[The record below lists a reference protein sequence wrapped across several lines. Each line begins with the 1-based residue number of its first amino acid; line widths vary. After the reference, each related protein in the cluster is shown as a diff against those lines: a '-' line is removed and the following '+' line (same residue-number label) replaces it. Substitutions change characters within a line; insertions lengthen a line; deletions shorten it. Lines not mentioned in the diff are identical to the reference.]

1 MREVLLD
8 IRDLRT
14 HFYTEDGVV
23 KAINGVNLEIA
34 RGESLGLVGESGSGK
49 SVTALSILR
58 LIQDP
63 PGKIVSGQ
71 VRFKGED
78 LLTYPVVRLRREV
91 RGREISMIFQ
101 DPMISLN
108 PVFTVGNQLAEAI
121 YLHQF
126 KRQRAALRQ
135 GVAMLREAGAPGL
148 EGVAEAG
155 EAPHARTLWRRAV
168 QRGVRMMEAVGIPSA
183 GERVIDYPHQFSGGM
198 RQRIMIA
205 TAISC
210 NPALLIA
217 DEPTTAL
224 DVTIQ
229 AQILEIMRTI
239 KRQFGTSILLITHN
253 LGVIA
258 EMADRVAVMY
268 AGNVVEYTDA
278 QTLFSQPK
286 HPYTVGL
293 LNCYPDVEGPRKTL
307 ESIEGV
313 VPDLINPPSGC
324 RFHPRCKLAMPICR
338 EQEPRLEPVA
348 EGHLVSCHVYEGAA
362 DGPRGWTPVN
372 TESSQAR

>member
-1 MREVLLD
+1 MRDLLLE
-8 IRDLRT
+8 IRNLRT
-14 HFYTEDGVV
+14 HFFTEDGVV
-23 KAINGVNLEIA
+23 QAINGVNLEIA
-34 RGESLGLVGESGSGK
+34 RGETLGLVGESGSGK

-71 VRFKGED
+71 VLFKGAD
-78 LLTYPVVRLRREV
+78 LLTYPVARLRQEI
-91 RGREISMIFQ
+91 RGREIAMIFQ
-101 DPMISLN
+101 DPMVSLN

-126 KRQRAALRQ
+126 RGQRAALQQ

-148 EGVAEAG
+148 DGLADIGPE
-155 EAPHARTLWRRAV
+155 PYARTLWQRAM
-168 QRGVRMMEAVGIPSA
+168 QRGMRMMEVVGIPSA
-183 GERVIDYPHQFSGGM
+183 RDRVIDYPHQFSGGM

-205 TAISC
+205 MALSC
-210 NPALLIA
+210 HPALLIA

-229 AQILEIMRTI
+229 AQILELMKTI
-239 KRQFGTSILLITHN
+239 KRAFGTSILLITHN

-268 AGNVVEYTDA
+268 AGNIVEYTDA
-278 QTLFSQPK
+278 QILFDQPK

-293 LNCYPDVEGPRKTL
+293 LHCYPEVDGPRKPL

-324 RFHPRCKLAMPICR
+324 RFHPRCKHAMPLCR
-338 EQEPRLEPVA
+338 EREPQLQPVTD
-348 EGHLVSCHVYEGAA
+348 GHLVSCHLYAA
-362 DGPRGWTPVN
+362 GPASV
-372 TESSQAR
+372 Q

>member
-1 MREVLLD
+1 MRDVLLE

-14 HFYTEDGVV
+14 HFFTEDGVV

-34 RGESLGLVGESGSGK
+34 RGETLGLVGESGSGK

-63 PGKIVSGQ
+63 PGKIVSGHLL
-71 VRFKGED
+71 FKGDD
-78 LLTYPVVRLRREV
+78 LLTYSMSQLRRDI
-91 RGREISMIFQ
+91 RGREIAMIFQ

-126 KRQRAALRQ
+126 KDQRAALQQ

-148 EGVAEAG
+148 EGLADVKAEPA
-155 EAPHARTLWRRAV
+155 ARSLWQQAM
-168 QRGVRMMEAVGIPSA
+168 QRGIRMMEAVGIPSA
-183 GERVIDYPHQFSGGM
+183 RDRVIDYPHQFSGGM

-205 TAISC
+205 MAIACQPS
-210 NPALLIA
+210 LLIA

-229 AQILEIMRTI
+229 VQILEIMKTI
-239 KRQFGTSILLITHN
+239 KRAFGTSILLITHN

-268 AGNVVEYTDA
+268 AGNIVEYTDA
-278 QTLFSQPK
+278 PTLFYQPK

-293 LNCYPDVEGPRKTL
+293 LNCYPVVDGPKKRL
-307 ESIEGV
+307 ESIEGT
-313 VPDLINPPSGC
+313 VPDLINPPTGC
-324 RFHPRCKLAMPICR
+324 RFHPRCKHAMPVCHER
-338 EQEPRLEPVA
+338 EPQLQLVA
-348 EGHLVSCHVYEGAA
+348 DGHLVSCHLYHAG
-362 DGPRGWTPVN
+362 
-372 TESSQAR
+372 QA

>member
-1 MREVLLD
+1 MREVLLE

-23 KAINGVNLEIA
+23 KAINGVDLQIA
-34 RGESLGLVGESGSGK
+34 RGETLGLVGESGSGK

-63 PGKIVSGQ
+63 PGKIVSGE
-71 VRFKGED
+71 VLFNGED
-78 LLTYPVVRLRREV
+78 LLTYPVARLRREI
-91 RGREISMIFQ
+91 RGREIAMIFQ

-126 KRQRAALRQ
+126 KGQQAALRQ
-135 GVAMLREAGAPGL
+135 GVALLREAGAPGL

-155 EAPHARTLWRRAV
+155 AAPLARTLWQRAV

-183 GERVIDYPHQFSGGM
+183 RERVIDYPHQFSGGM

-205 TAISC
+205 MAISC
-210 NPALLIA
+210 HPALLIA

-229 AQILEIMRTI
+229 AQILEIMKTI

-278 QTLFSQPK
+278 HTLFSHPK
-286 HPYTVGL
+286 HPYSVGL
-293 LNCYPDVEGPRKTL
+293 LNCYPDVDGPRKKL

-324 RFHPRCKLAMPICR
+324 RFHPRCKHAMPICSAK
-338 EQEPRLEPVA
+338 EPRLEAVD
-348 EGHLVSCHVYEGAA
+348 EGHLVSCHLY
-362 DGPRGWTPVN
+362 DGTTDEHR
-372 TESSQAR
+372 

>member
-1 MREVLLD
+1 MRDVLLE

-34 RGESLGLVGESGSGK
+34 RGETLGLVGESGSGK

-71 VRFKGED
+71 VLFKGEN
-78 LLTYPVVRLRREV
+78 LLSYSLARLRQEI
-91 RGREISMIFQ
+91 RGGEIAMIFQ

-126 KRQRAALRQ
+126 KGQRAALRK
-135 GVAMLREAGAPGL
+135 GSAMLHAAGAPGY
-148 EGVAEAG
+148 EGMADRE
-155 EAPHARTLWRRAV
+155 PQTYARTLWRRAV

-183 GERVIDYPHQFSGGM
+183 RDRVIDYPHQFSGGM

-205 TAISC
+205 MAISC
-210 NPALLIA
+210 NPSLLIA

-229 AQILEIMRTI
+229 AQILEIMKTI
-239 KRQFGTSILLITHN
+239 KRRFGTSILLITHN

-278 QTLFSQPK
+278 PRLFSQPK

-293 LNCYPDVEGPRKTL
+293 LNCYPDVEGPRKKL
-307 ESIEGV
+307 EAIEGV
-313 VPDLINPPSGC
+313 VPDLINPPTGC
-324 RFHPRCKLAMPICR
+324 RFHPRCKHAMPICSA
-338 EQEPRLEPVA
+338 QEPRLTGVGD
-348 EGHLVSCHVYEGAA
+348 GHLVSCHLY
-362 DGPRGWTPVN
+362 DGT
-372 TESSQAR
+372 

>member
-1 MREVLLD
+1 MPDVLLE

-14 HFYTEDGVV
+14 HFFTEDGVV

-34 RGESLGLVGESGSGK
+34 SGETLGLVGESGSGK

-71 VRFKGED
+71 VLFKGND
-78 LLTYPVVRLRREV
+78 LLTYPTAQLRRDI
-91 RGREISMIFQ
+91 RGREIAMIFQ

-108 PVFTVGNQLAEAI
+108 PVFTVGGQLAEAI

-126 KRQRAALRQ
+126 RGQRAALQR
-135 GVAMLREAGAPGL
+135 GVDMLRAAGAPGM
-148 EGVAEAG
+148 EGLTDLGAEPDTG
-155 EAPHARTLWRRAV
+155 RLWQRAL
-168 QRGVRMMEAVGIPSA
+168 QRGIRMMEAVGIPSA
-183 GERVIDYPHQFSGGM
+183 RDRVLDYPHQFSGGM

-205 TAISC
+205 MAISC
-210 NPALLIA
+210 HPALLIA

-229 AQILEIMRTI
+229 VQILEIMKTI
-239 KRQFGTSILLITHN
+239 KRTFGTSILLITHN

-268 AGNVVEYTDA
+268 AGNIVEYTDA
-278 QTLFSQPK
+278 QILFEQPK

-293 LNCYPDVEGPRKTL
+293 LNCYPVVDGPRKQL

-313 VPDLINPPSGC
+313 VPDLINPPGGC
-324 RFHPRCKLAMPICR
+324 RFHPRCKHAMPLCR
-338 EQEPRLEPVA
+338 EREPQLQPVA
-348 EGHLVSCHVYEGAA
+348 PGHLVSCHLYDAGQ
-362 DGPRGWTPVN
+362 
-372 TESSQAR
+372 TEAR

>member
-1 MREVLLD
+1 MGDVLLE

-14 HFYTEDGVV
+14 YFYTEDGVV

-34 RGESLGLVGESGSGK
+34 SGETLGLVGESGSGK

-71 VRFKGED
+71 VLFKGAD
-78 LLTYPVVRLRREV
+78 LLTYPTTQLRRDI
-91 RGREISMIFQ
+91 RGREIAMIFQ
-101 DPMISLN
+101 DPMTSLN
-108 PVFTVGNQLAEAI
+108 PVFTVGSQLAEAI

-126 KRQRAALRQ
+126 KGQRAAVQQ
-135 GVAMLREAGAPGL
+135 GVTMLRKAGAPGL
-148 EGVAEAG
+148 EGLADLWVESDRG
-155 EAPHARTLWRRAV
+155 TLWQRAV
-168 QRGVRMMEAVGIPSA
+168 QRGIRMMEAVGIPSA
-183 GERVIDYPHQFSGGM
+183 RDRVIDYPHQFSGGM

-205 TAISC
+205 MAISC
-210 NPALLIA
+210 HPSLLIA

-229 AQILEIMRTI
+229 VQILEIMKTI
-239 KRQFGTSILLITHN
+239 KRAFGTSILLITHN

-268 AGNVVEYTDA
+268 AGNIVEYTDA
-278 QTLFSQPK
+278 RTLFYEPK

-293 LNCYPDVEGPRKTL
+293 LNCYPEVDGPRKQL

-324 RFHPRCKLAMPICR
+324 RFHPRCKQAMAVCR
-338 EQEPRLEPVA
+338 EHEPQLRPVA
-348 EGHLVSCHVYEGAA
+348 DGHLVSCHLYAA
-362 DGPRGWTPVN
+362 GQT
-372 TESSQAR
+372 

>member
-1 MREVLLD
+1 MRDVLLE

-14 HFYTEDGVV
+14 HFFTEDGVV

-34 RGESLGLVGESGSGK
+34 SGETLGLVGESGSGK

-71 VRFKGED
+71 LLFKGED
-78 LLTYPVVRLRREV
+78 LLTYPIARLRGEI
-91 RGREISMIFQ
+91 RGREIAMIFQ
-101 DPMISLN
+101 DPMVSLN

-126 KRQRAALRQ
+126 RGQRAALQQ
-135 GVAMLREAGAPGL
+135 GVTMLREAGAPGL
-148 EGVAEAG
+148 EGMADLEP
-155 EAPHARTLWRRAV
+155 EPYARTLWQRAV
-168 QRGVRMMEAVGIPSA
+168 QRGIRMMEAVGIPSA
-183 GERVIDYPHQFSGGM
+183 RDRVIDYPHQFSGGM

-205 TAISC
+205 MAISC
-210 NPALLIA
+210 HPALLIA

-229 AQILEIMRTI
+229 VQILEIMKTI
-239 KRQFGTSILLITHN
+239 KRTFGTSILLITHN

-268 AGNVVEYTDA
+268 AGNIVEYTDA
-278 QTLFSQPK
+278 QTLFYQPK

-293 LNCYPDVEGPRKTL
+293 LHCYPEVDGPRKQL

-324 RFHPRCKLAMPICR
+324 RFHPRCKQAMPICR
-338 EQEPRLEPVA
+338 EREPQLQPVA
-348 EGHLVSCHVYEGAA
+348 DGHLVSCHLYDTG
-362 DGPRGWTPVN
+362 
-372 TESSQAR
+372 QAEVR

>member
-1 MREVLLD
+1 MRDVLLE

-14 HFYTEDGVV
+14 HFFTEDGVV

-34 RGESLGLVGESGSGK
+34 RGETLGLVGESGSGK
-49 SVTALSILR
+49 SVTALSVLR

-71 VRFKGED
+71 VLFKGQD
-78 LLTYPVVRLRREV
+78 LLSYPVARLREEI
-91 RGREISMIFQ
+91 RGREIAMIFQ
-101 DPMISLN
+101 DPTISLN

-126 KRQRAALRQ
+126 RGQRAALQQ
-135 GVAMLREAGAPGL
+135 GVDMLREAGAPGL
-148 EGVAEAG
+148 EGMTDLEP
-155 EAPHARTLWRRAV
+155 EPYARTLWQRAV
-168 QRGVRMMEAVGIPSA
+168 QRGIRMMETVGIPSA
-183 GERVIDYPHQFSGGM
+183 RDRVIDYPHQFSGGM

-205 TAISC
+205 MAISC
-210 NPALLIA
+210 HPALLIA

-229 AQILEIMRTI
+229 SQILEIMKTI
-239 KRQFGTSILLITHN
+239 KRTFGTSILLITHN

-268 AGNVVEYTDA
+268 AGNIVEYTDA
-278 QTLFSQPK
+278 QSLFYQPK

-293 LNCYPDVEGPRKTL
+293 LHCYPEVDGPRKQL
-307 ESIEGV
+307 ASIEGV

-324 RFHPRCKLAMPICR
+324 RFHPRCKQAMPVCR
-338 EQEPRLEPVA
+338 EREPQLQPVA
-348 EGHLVSCHVYEGAA
+348 DGHLVSCHLYA
-362 DGPRGWTPVN
+362 
-372 TESSQAR
+372 TE

>member
-1 MREVLLD
+1 MRETLLE
-8 IRDLRT
+8 IRSLRT
-14 HFYTEDGVV
+14 HFHTEDGVV

-34 RGESLGLVGESGSGK
+34 RGETLGLVGESGSGK

-63 PGKIVSGQ
+63 PGKIISGQ
-71 VRFKGED
+71 VLFKGED
-78 LLTYPVVRLRREV
+78 LLTYPMGRLRREI
-91 RGREISMIFQ
+91 RGREIAMIFQ

-108 PVFTVGNQLAEAI
+108 PVFSVGNQLAEAI

-126 KRQRAALRQ
+126 KGQRAALRK
-135 GVAMLREAGAPGL
+135 GVEMLRAAGAPGL
-148 EGVAEAG
+148 EEIAEASP
-155 EAPHARTLWRRAV
+155 APYARTLWQRAV

-183 GERVIDYPHQFSGGM
+183 KDRVIDYPHQFSGGM

-205 TAISC
+205 MAISC
-210 NPALLIA
+210 NPSLLIA

-229 AQILEIMRTI
+229 AQILEIMKTI
-239 KRQFGTSILLITHN
+239 KRRFGTSILLITHN

-268 AGNVVEYTDA
+268 AGNIVEYTDA
-278 QTLFSQPK
+278 HTLFYQPK
-286 HPYTVGL
+286 HPYSVGL
-293 LNCYPDVEGPRKTL
+293 LNCYPEVDGPRKKL

-324 RFHPRCKLAMPICR
+324 RFHPRCKYAMPICR
-338 EQEPRLEPVA
+338 EREPSLKPVA
-348 EGHLVSCHVYEGAA
+348 DGHLVSCHLYE
-362 DGPRGWTPVN
+362 R
-372 TESSQAR
+372 EQAGVG

>member
-1 MREVLLD
+1 MPEILLE
-8 IRDLRT
+8 IRDLHT
-14 HFYTEDGVV
+14 HFHTEDGVV
-23 KAINGVNLEIA
+23 QAINGVHLEIA
-34 RGESLGLVGESGSGK
+34 RGETLGLVGESGSGK

-63 PGKIVSGQ
+63 PGRIVRGQ
-71 VRFKGED
+71 VRFNGVD
-78 LLTYPVVRLRREV
+78 LLTYPVAQLRREI
-91 RGREISMIFQ
+91 RGREIAMIFQ

-126 KRQRAALRQ
+126 KGQRAAIQTGLAR
-135 GVAMLREAGAPGL
+135 LREAGAPGL
-148 EGVAEAG
+148 EGIADTD
-155 EAPHARTLWRRAV
+155 PTPYARTLWQRAV

-183 GERVIDYPHQFSGGM
+183 SARVIDYPHQFSGGM

-205 TAISC
+205 MAISC

-229 AQILEIMRTI
+229 AQILEIMKTI

-278 QTLFSQPK
+278 HVLFSQPK

-293 LNCYPDVEGPRKTL
+293 LNCYPEVAGPRKHL
-307 ESIEGV
+307 EAIEGV
-313 VPDLINPPSGC
+313 VPDLINPPTGC
-324 RFHPRCKLAMPICR
+324 RFHPRCKHAMPVCSA
-338 EQEPRLEPVA
+338 QEPRLEA
-348 EGHLVSCHVYEGAA
+348 IGDGHLVSCHLY
-362 DGPRGWTPVN
+362 DGTRGEPST
-372 TESSQAR
+372 SAR

>member
-1 MREVLLD
+1 MRDVLLE

-14 HFYTEDGVV
+14 HFFTEDGVV
-23 KAINGVNLEIA
+23 QAINGVNLAIA
-34 RGESLGLVGESGSGK
+34 RGETLGLVGESGSGK

-71 VRFKGED
+71 VLFKGED
-78 LLTYPVVRLRREV
+78 LLRYPVTRLRGEI
-91 RGREISMIFQ
+91 RGRAIAMIFQ
-101 DPMISLN
+101 DPMVSLN

-126 KRQRAALRQ
+126 RGWRAAVQQ
-135 GVAMLREAGAPGL
+135 GVALLREAGAPGL
-148 EGVAEAG
+148 EGLADVGPE
-155 EAPHARTLWRRAV
+155 PYARTLWQRAM
-168 QRGVRMMEAVGIPSA
+168 QRGMRMMDMVGIPSA
-183 GERVIDYPHQFSGGM
+183 RDRVIDYPHQFSGGM

-205 TAISC
+205 MAISC
-210 NPALLIA
+210 QPALLIA

-229 AQILEIMRTI
+229 AQILELMKTI
-239 KRQFGTSILLITHN
+239 KRAFGTSILLITHN

-258 EMADRVAVMY
+258 EMADRIAVMY
-268 AGNVVEYTDA
+268 AGNIVEYTDA
-278 QTLFSQPK
+278 QRLFERPQ

-293 LNCYPDVEGPRKTL
+293 LRCYPEVDGPRKQL

-324 RFHPRCKLAMPICR
+324 RFHPRCKHAMPVCR
-338 EQEPRLEPVA
+338 EREPQLQPVA
-348 EGHLVSCHVYEGAA
+348 DGHLVSCHLYAA
-362 DGPRGWTPVN
+362 
-372 TESSQAR
+372 EQASVK

>member
-1 MREVLLD
+1 MRDVLLE

-34 RGESLGLVGESGSGK
+34 RGETLGLVGESGSGK

-71 VRFKGED
+71 VLFKGEN
-78 LLTYPVVRLRREV
+78 LLDYSLARLRREI
-91 RGREISMIFQ
+91 RGGEIAMIFQ

-126 KRQRAALRQ
+126 KGQRAALRK
-135 GVAMLREAGAPGL
+135 GVAMLHAAGAPGF
-148 EGVAEAG
+148 EGMADSD
-155 EAPHARTLWRRAV
+155 PQLYARTVWQRAV

-183 GERVIDYPHQFSGGM
+183 GDRVIDYPHQFSGGM

-205 TAISC
+205 MAVSC
-210 NPALLIA
+210 NPSLLIA

-229 AQILEIMRTI
+229 AQILEIMKTI

-278 QTLFSQPK
+278 ARLFSQPK

-293 LNCYPDVEGPRKTL
+293 LNCYPDVEGPRKQL
-307 ESIEGV
+307 EAIEGV
-313 VPDLINPPSGC
+313 VPDLINPPTGC
-324 RFHPRCKLAMPICR
+324 RFHPRCKHAMPICSA
-338 EQEPRLEPVA
+338 QEPRLAAVG
-348 EGHLVSCHVYEGAA
+348 EGHLVSCHLYDGTA
-362 DGPRGWTPVN
+362 DGHR
-372 TESSQAR
+372 

>member
-1 MREVLLD
+1 MVSDVLLA

-14 HFYTEDGVV
+14 HFFTEDGVV

-34 RGESLGLVGESGSGK
+34 RGETLGLVGESGSGK

-71 VRFKGED
+71 VLFKGED
-78 LLTYPVVRLRREV
+78 LLTYPMARLRHDI
-91 RGREISMIFQ
+91 RGREIAMIFQ

-108 PVFTVGNQLAEAI
+108 PVFTVGTQLAEAI

-126 KRQRAALRQ
+126 KGQRAALQQ

-148 EGVAEAG
+148 QGIADVGPE
-155 EAPHARTLWRRAV
+155 PYARTLWQRAV
-168 QRGVRMMEAVGIPSA
+168 QRGIRMMEAVGIPSA
-183 GERVIDYPHQFSGGM
+183 RDRVIDYPHQFSGGM

-205 TAISC
+205 MAISC
-210 NPALLIA
+210 HPSLLIA

-229 AQILEIMRTI
+229 GQILEIMKTI
-239 KRQFGTSILLITHN
+239 KRTFGTAILLITHN

-268 AGNVVEYTDA
+268 AGNIVEYTDA
-278 QTLFSQPK
+278 QSLFYQPK

-293 LNCYPDVEGPRKTL
+293 LNCYPEVDGPRKQL

-324 RFHPRCKLAMPICR
+324 RFHPRCKQAMPVCR
-338 EQEPRLEPVA
+338 EREPQLQPVA
-348 EGHLVSCHVYEGAA
+348 DGHLVSCHLYDAG
-362 DGPRGWTPVN
+362 
-372 TESSQAR
+372 QASVK

>member
-1 MREVLLD
+1 MRDVLLE
-8 IRDLRT
+8 IRDLHT
-14 HFYTEDGVV
+14 HFFTEDGVV

-34 RGESLGLVGESGSGK
+34 SGETLGLVGESGSGK

-71 VRFKGED
+71 ILFKGDD
-78 LLTYPVVRLRREV
+78 LLTYPTARLRRDI
-91 RGREISMIFQ
+91 RGRAIAMIFQ
-101 DPMISLN
+101 DPMVSLN
-108 PVFTVGNQLAEAI
+108 PVFTVGSQLAEAI

-126 KRQRAALRQ
+126 RDQRASLQQ

-148 EGVAEAG
+148 EGLADLGSEPDTG
-155 EAPHARTLWRRAV
+155 TLWQRAL
-168 QRGVRMMEAVGIPSA
+168 QRGIRMMEAVGIPSA
-183 GERVIDYPHQFSGGM
+183 RDRVIDYPHQFSGGM

-205 TAISC
+205 MAISC
-210 NPALLIA
+210 HPALLIA

-229 AQILEIMRTI
+229 VQILEIMKTI
-239 KRQFGTSILLITHN
+239 KRTFGTSILLITHN

-268 AGNVVEYTDA
+268 AGNIVEYTDA
-278 QTLFSQPK
+278 PTLFYQPK

-293 LNCYPDVEGPRKTL
+293 LNCYPVVDGPRKQL
-307 ESIEGV
+307 ESIEGT

-324 RFHPRCKLAMPICR
+324 RFHPRCKHAMPVCR
-338 EQEPRLEPVA
+338 EREPQLQPVA
-348 EGHLVSCHVYEGAA
+348 DGHLVSCHLYDA
-362 DGPRGWTPVN
+362 GP
-372 TESSQAR
+372 A

>member
-1 MREVLLD
+1 MRDVLLE

-14 HFYTEDGVV
+14 HFFTEDGVV

-34 RGESLGLVGESGSGK
+34 RGETLGLVGESGSGK

-71 VRFKGED
+71 VLFTGQD
-78 LLTYPVVRLRREV
+78 LLRYPVARLREEI
-91 RGREISMIFQ
+91 RGREIAMIFQ

-126 KRQRAALRQ
+126 RGQRAALQQ
-135 GVAMLREAGAPGL
+135 GVDILREAGAPGL
-148 EGVAEAG
+148 EGMTDLEP
-155 EAPHARTLWRRAV
+155 EPYARTLWQRAV
-168 QRGVRMMEAVGIPSA
+168 QRGIRMMETVGIPSA
-183 GERVIDYPHQFSGGM
+183 RERVIDYPHQFSGGM

-205 TAISC
+205 MAISC
-210 NPALLIA
+210 HPALLIA

-229 AQILEIMRTI
+229 LQILEIMKTI
-239 KRQFGTSILLITHN
+239 KRAFGTSILLITHN

-268 AGNVVEYTDA
+268 AGNIVEYTDA
-278 QTLFSQPK
+278 QTLFYQPK

-293 LNCYPDVEGPRKTL
+293 LHCYPEVDGPRKQL

-324 RFHPRCKLAMPICR
+324 RFHPRCKQAMPVCR
-338 EQEPRLEPVA
+338 EREPQLQPVA
-348 EGHLVSCHVYEGAA
+348 DGHLVSCHLYA
-362 DGPRGWTPVN
+362 
-372 TESSQAR
+372 TE

>member
-1 MREVLLD
+1 MRDVLLE

-34 RGESLGLVGESGSGK
+34 RGETLGLVGESGSGK

-63 PGKIVSGQ
+63 PGKIVGGQ
-71 VRFKGED
+71 VLFKGEN
-78 LLTYPVVRLRREV
+78 LLTYSLARLRREI
-91 RGREISMIFQ
+91 RGGEIAMIFQ

-108 PVFTVGNQLAEAI
+108 PVFSVGNQLAEAI

-126 KRQRAALRQ
+126 KGQRAALRK
-135 GVAMLREAGAPGL
+135 GVAMLHAAGAPGF
-148 EGVAEAG
+148 EGMADGGPQPYALT
-155 EAPHARTLWRRAV
+155 RWQRAV

-183 GERVIDYPHQFSGGM
+183 GDRVVDYPHQFSGGM

-205 TAISC
+205 MAISC
-210 NPALLIA
+210 NPTLLIA

-229 AQILEIMRTI
+229 AQILEIMKTI

-268 AGNVVEYTDA
+268 AGNIVEYTDA
-278 QTLFSQPK
+278 HTLFSQPK

-293 LNCYPDVEGPRKTL
+293 LNCYPDVDGPRKQL

-324 RFHPRCKLAMPICR
+324 RFHPRCKHAMPICSA
-338 EQEPRLEPVA
+338 QEPRVA
-348 EGHLVSCHVYEGAA
+348 AVGDRHLVSCHLYEGA
-362 DGPRGWTPVN
+362 
-372 TESSQAR
+372 

>member
-1 MREVLLD
+1 
-8 IRDLRT
+8 
-14 HFYTEDGVV
+14 
-23 KAINGVNLEIA
+23 
-34 RGESLGLVGESGSGK
+34 
-49 SVTALSILR
+49 
-58 LIQDP
+58 
-63 PGKIVSGQ
+63 
-71 VRFKGED
+71 
-78 LLTYPVVRLRREV
+78 
-91 RGREISMIFQ
+91 MIFQ

-126 KRQRAALRQ
+126 KAQRAALRR

-148 EGVAEAG
+148 ERVAETGLASS
-155 EAPHARTLWRRAV
+155 ARTLWQRAV

-183 GERVIDYPHQFSGGM
+183 GDRVTDYPHQFSGGM

-205 TAISC
+205 MAISC
-210 NPALLIA
+210 HPALLIA

-229 AQILEIMRTI
+229 AQIIEIMKTI
-239 KRQFGTSILLITHN
+239 KRQLGTSILLITHN

-278 QTLFSQPK
+278 HSLFAQPK
-286 HPYTVGL
+286 HPYTIGL
-293 LNCYPDVEGPRKTL
+293 LNCYPEVDGPRKQL

-324 RFHPRCKLAMPICR
+324 RFHPRCKHAMPLCR
-338 EQEPRLEPVA
+338 EQEPPLEPITA
-348 EGHLVSCHVYEGAA
+348 GHLVSCHLYNGSA
-362 DGPRGWTPVN
+362 DGHR
-372 TESSQAR
+372 

>member
-1 MREVLLD
+1 MRDVLLE
-8 IRDLRT
+8 IRNLRT
-14 HFYTEDGVV
+14 HFFTEDGVV
-23 KAINGVNLEIA
+23 QAINGVNLELA
-34 RGESLGLVGESGSGK
+34 SGETLGLVGESGSGK

-71 VRFKGED
+71 VLFKGDD
-78 LLTYPVVRLRREV
+78 LLSYPVARLREEI
-91 RGREISMIFQ
+91 RGRAIAMIFQ

-126 KRQRAALRQ
+126 RGQRVALQQ
-135 GVAMLREAGAPGL
+135 GVAMLRAAGAPGL
-148 EGVAEAG
+148 EGMADLEP
-155 EAPHARTLWRRAV
+155 EPYARTLWQRAV
-168 QRGVRMMEAVGIPSA
+168 QRGIRMMEAVGIPSA
-183 GERVIDYPHQFSGGM
+183 RDRVIDYPHQFSGGM

-205 TAISC
+205 MAISC
-210 NPALLIA
+210 HPALLIA

-229 AQILEIMRTI
+229 AQILEIMKTI
-239 KRQFGTSILLITHN
+239 KSTFGTAILLITHN

-268 AGNVVEYTDA
+268 AGNIVEYTSA
-278 QTLFSQPK
+278 QTLFAQPK

-293 LNCYPDVEGPRKTL
+293 LHCYPEVDGPRKQL

-324 RFHPRCKLAMPICR
+324 RFHPRCKHAMPVCR
-338 EQEPRLEPVA
+338 EHEPQLQPVA
-348 EGHLVSCHVYEGAA
+348 DGHLVSCHLYDAG
-362 DGPRGWTPVN
+362 
-372 TESSQAR
+372 

>member
-1 MREVLLD
+1 MREMLLE

-34 RGESLGLVGESGSGK
+34 RGETLGLVGESGSGK

-78 LLTYPVVRLRREV
+78 LLAYPVARLRREV
-91 RGREISMIFQ
+91 RGREIAMIFQ

-126 KRQRAALRQ
+126 KGQRDALRK
-135 GVAMLREAGAPGL
+135 GVEMLSAAGAAGL
-148 EGVAEAG
+148 EGVTEAG
-155 EAPHARTLWRRAV
+155 ATRYARGLWQRAV

-183 GERVIDYPHQFSGGM
+183 KDRVSNYPHQFSGGM

-205 TAISC
+205 MAISC
-210 NPALLIA
+210 NPSLLIA

-229 AQILEIMRTI
+229 AQILEIMKTI
-239 KRQFGTSILLITHN
+239 KRQFGTAILLITHN

-278 QTLFSQPK
+278 HTLFSQPK

-293 LNCYPDVEGPRKTL
+293 LNCYPEVEGPRKKL

-324 RFHPRCKLAMPICR
+324 RFHPRCKQAMPICQQR
-338 EQEPRLEPVA
+338 EPGLRPIA
-348 EGHLVSCHVYEGAA
+348 EGHLVSCHLFDDTTDA
-362 DGPRGWTPVN
+362 PR
-372 TESSQAR
+372 

>member
-1 MREVLLD
+1 MRDVLLE
-8 IRDLRT
+8 IRNLRT

-34 RGESLGLVGESGSGK
+34 QGETLGLVGESGSGK

-71 VRFKGED
+71 VLLKGQD
-78 LLTYPVVRLRREV
+78 LLTYPVARLRREI
-91 RGREISMIFQ
+91 RGREIAMIFQ

-108 PVFTVGNQLAEAI
+108 PVFSVGNQLAEAI

-126 KRQRAALRQ
+126 KGQRTALRK
-135 GVAMLREAGAPGL
+135 GVEMLRAAGAPGL
-148 EGVAEAG
+148 EGMDDTR
-155 EAPHARTLWRRAV
+155 PTPYARTLWQRAV

-183 GERVIDYPHQFSGGM
+183 KDRVIDYPHQFSGGM

-205 TAISC
+205 MAISC
-210 NPALLIA
+210 HPSLLIA

-229 AQILEIMRTI
+229 AQILEIMKTI
-239 KRQFGTSILLITHN
+239 KRTFGTSILLITHN

-268 AGNVVEYTDA
+268 AGNIVEYTDA
-278 QTLFSQPK
+278 HTLFYQPK
-286 HPYTVGL
+286 HPYTMGL
-293 LNCYPDVEGPRKTL
+293 LNCYPDVDGPRKKL

-324 RFHPRCKLAMPICR
+324 RFHPRCKYAMPICQER
-338 EQEPRLEPVA
+338 EPQLQAVA
-348 EGHLVSCHVYEGAA
+348 AGHLVSCHLYEAGGQGTG
-362 DGPRGWTPVN
+362 DL
-372 TESSQAR
+372 S

>member
-1 MREVLLD
+1 MRDVLLE

-34 RGESLGLVGESGSGK
+34 RGETLGLVGESGSGK

-71 VRFKGED
+71 VLFKGEN
-78 LLTYPVVRLRREV
+78 LLTYSLARLRREI
-91 RGREISMIFQ
+91 RGGEIAMIFQ

-108 PVFTVGNQLAEAI
+108 PVFSVGNQLAEAI

-126 KRQRAALRQ
+126 KGQRAALRK
-135 GVAMLREAGAPGL
+135 GVAMLHAAGAPGFGGMADSEPQPYAL
-148 EGVAEAG
+148 T
-155 EAPHARTLWRRAV
+155 RWRRAV

-183 GERVIDYPHQFSGGM
+183 RDRVIDYPHQFSGGM

-205 TAISC
+205 MAISC
-210 NPALLIA
+210 NPSLLIA

-229 AQILEIMRTI
+229 AQILEIMKTI

-268 AGNVVEYTDA
+268 AGNIVEYTDA
-278 QTLFSQPK
+278 HTLFSQPK

-293 LNCYPDVEGPRKTL
+293 LNCYPDVQGPRKKL

-324 RFHPRCKLAMPICR
+324 RFHPRCKHAMPICSA
-338 EQEPRLEPVA
+338 QEPRLAAVGD
-348 EGHLVSCHVYEGAA
+348 GHLVSCHLYEGA
-362 DGPRGWTPVN
+362 
-372 TESSQAR
+372 

>member
-1 MREVLLD
+1 MPELLLE

-34 RGESLGLVGESGSGK
+34 RGETLGLVGESGSGK

-63 PGKIVSGQ
+63 PGKIVAGQ
-71 VRFKGED
+71 VLFKGED
-78 LLTYPVVRLRREV
+78 LLSYPVARLRGEI
-91 RGREISMIFQ
+91 RGREIAMIFQ
-101 DPMISLN
+101 DPMLSLN
-108 PVFTVGNQLAEAI
+108 PVFTVGNQLAEAV

-126 KRQRAALRQ
+126 KGQRAALRK
-135 GVAMLREAGAPGL
+135 GVQVLRAAGAPGL
-148 EGVAEAG
+148 DGVTEAG
-155 EAPHARTLWRRAV
+155 AAPYARGLWRRAV
-168 QRGVRMMEAVGIPSA
+168 QQGVRMMEAVGIPSA
-183 GERVIDYPHQFSGGM
+183 KDRVLDYPHQFSGGM

-205 TAISC
+205 MAISC
-210 NPALLIA
+210 NPSLLIA

-229 AQILEIMRTI
+229 AQILEIMKVI
-239 KRQFGTSILLITHN
+239 KRQLGTSILLITHN

-268 AGNVVEYTDA
+268 AGNVVEYADA
-278 QTLFSQPK
+278 HTLFSQPK
-286 HPYTVGL
+286 HPYAVGL
-293 LNCYPDVEGPRKTL
+293 LNCYPDVDGPRKKL

-324 RFHPRCKLAMPICR
+324 RFHPRCKHAMPVCR
-338 EQEPRLEPVA
+338 EREPELKPVGD
-348 EGHLVSCHVYEGAA
+348 GHLVSCHLYGTTGAH
-362 DGPRGWTPVN
+362 DLSGKPETGG
-372 TESSQAR
+372 

>member
-1 MREVLLD
+1 MRELLLE

-14 HFYTEDGVV
+14 HFHTEDGVV

-34 RGESLGLVGESGSGK
+34 RGETLGLVGESGSGK

-71 VRFKGED
+71 VWFKGED
-78 LLTYPVVRLRREV
+78 LLTYPLARLRREI
-91 RGREISMIFQ
+91 RGREIAMIFQ

-126 KRQRAALRQ
+126 KGQRAALRK
-135 GVAMLREAGAPGL
+135 GVAMLRAAGAPGF
-148 EGVAEAG
+148 EDMADSE
-155 EAPHARTLWRRAV
+155 PQPYPRTLWQRAV

-183 GERVIDYPHQFSGGM
+183 KDRVIDYPHQFSGGM

-205 TAISC
+205 MAISC
-210 NPALLIA
+210 NPSLLIA

-229 AQILEIMRTI
+229 AQILEIMKTI

-278 QTLFSQPK
+278 PTLFSQPK

-293 LNCYPDVEGPRKTL
+293 LNCYPEVEGPRKKL
-307 ESIEGV
+307 ESIEGT

-324 RFHPRCKLAMPICR
+324 RFHPRCKHAMPICR
-338 EQEPRLEPVA
+338 EREPGLQPVA
-348 EGHLVSCHVYEGAA
+348 EGHLVSCHLYETA
-362 DGPRGWTPVN
+362 V
-372 TESSQAR
+372 